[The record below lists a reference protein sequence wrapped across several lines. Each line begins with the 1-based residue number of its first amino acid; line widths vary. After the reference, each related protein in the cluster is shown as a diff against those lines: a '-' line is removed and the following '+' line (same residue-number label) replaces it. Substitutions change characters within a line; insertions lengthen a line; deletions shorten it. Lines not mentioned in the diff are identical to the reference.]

1 MNKPTLLEHITQHMA
16 EVTSAVNKC
25 LRTMPGTPEE
35 MEEAYCVL
43 TQYYDGVVEHL
54 HAAETMNVAART
66 LHDMYQTLIQKEKDK
81 ARELPGFDSIR
92 PGQNTAPRDH
102 RVAPNSMGCILCG
115 GEMILD
121 STIIYTSLPPQYK
134 YTCNKCGRTIVH
146 PLIV

>member
-1 MNKPTLLEHITQHMA
+1 MNNPTLFEHITQHMA
-16 EVTSAVNKC
+16 EITSAVNKC

-66 LHDMYQTLIQKEKDK
+66 LYDMCLAQTKEERYK

-92 PGQNTAPRDH
+92 PAY
-102 RVAPNSMGCILCG
+102 
-115 GEMILD
+115 
-121 STIIYTSLPPQYK
+121 STS
-134 YTCNKCGRTIVH
+134 
-146 PLIV
+146 